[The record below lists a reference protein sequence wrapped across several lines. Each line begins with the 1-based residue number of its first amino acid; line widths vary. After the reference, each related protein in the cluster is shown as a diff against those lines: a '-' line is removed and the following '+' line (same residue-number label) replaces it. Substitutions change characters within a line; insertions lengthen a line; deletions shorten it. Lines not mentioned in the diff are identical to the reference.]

1 MNVILKISSQHQLN
15 IFSEITEQKLTKKWS
30 TYFSIRQNDMEIE
43 TVINEEFCFKL
54 DLNPS
59 IIEIQQALDAYSKNL
74 DSEITLETE
83 TPIFL
88 DTNVLLDYYKLS
100 FSERKSLI
108 KYFEENKGRLYI
120 THQVQEE
127 FLRHRV
133 NHIKSYLN
141 SVEEFVKAYRNIR
154 NEIESLKKGEVKG
167 FEHYLNNNRILK
179 NDHQD
184 LHTELTNLHST
195 LQEKLKGLFNESD
208 LEKQL
213 EEKEQRIEDIKKRLE
228 GDADIKRNDPLLNVI
243 ATFNFLPSLS
253 DDEINYIKGLYKKL
267 ESEFVKVKADQNEF
281 YKKTFPGAGDK
292 KEDPT
297 GDLVIFHEILK
308 FQKENKSDAIFLT
321 NDTEKNDWLLRKKAD
336 LVPFSHYII
345 NTHLNTNQSLY
356 IFQSRDKLLLTYN
369 SIYIDD
375 SEVTEEGVIM
385 SQPDE
390 GERPSDQLETPNIIG
405 RIDLNNSENHFSF
418 YDSISEDEFL
428 NQLQRSEIWANK
440 YGDGFVGVRNFV
452 EKYLGPRGYDY
463 QESYKVKE
471 DLVAKGVIIEYTHE
485 PDEDYYNP
493 VTAIRI
499 KK

>member
-1 MNVILKISSQHQLN
+1 MET
-15 IFSEITEQKLTKKWS
+15 EI
-30 TYFSIRQNDMEIE
+30 R
-43 TVINEEFCFKL
+43 INADFCFKQ
-54 DLNPS
+54 DLSPS
-59 IIEIQQALDAYSKNL
+59 IIEIQQALDAYSNKL
-74 DSEITLETE
+74 EDEITLETE

-108 KYFEENKGRLYI
+108 KYFEENKNRLYI
-120 THQVQEE
+120 THQVQQE

-154 NEIESLKKGEVKG
+154 SEIDNLKKGIIKG
-167 FEHYLNNNRILK
+167 FDHYLNNNRILK

-184 LHTELTNLHST
+184 LHTELKNLNET
-195 LQEKLKGLFNESD
+195 LQEKLRGLFNETD

-213 EEKEQRIEDIKKRLE
+213 EEKEQRIEEIKKRLE
-228 GDADIKRNDPLLNVI
+228 GDADIERKDPLLNVI
-243 ATFNFLPSLS
+243 ATFNFLPKL
-253 DDEINYIKGLYKKL
+253 DEKEIKFIQELYSKL
-267 ESEFVKVKADQNEF
+267 ESEYSKVKSDQNEF

-297 GDLVIFHEILK
+297 GDLIIYHEILK
-308 FQKENKSDAIFLT
+308 FLKQSTTDAIFLT

-375 SEVTEEGVIM
+375 SNVTDEGVIK
-385 SQPDE
+385 SAGTEAELDN
-390 GERPSDQLETPNIIG
+390 GNDNVLNVVG
-405 RIDLNNSENHFSF
+405 RIELPESTYPHSYYETITES
-418 YDSISEDEFL
+418 EFL
-428 NQLQRSEIWANK
+428 EQLKRSEIWAK
-440 YGDGFVGVRNFV
+440 RYGDGFVGVRNFV
-452 EKYLGPRGYDY
+452 EKYLGNRGYDF
-463 QESYKVKE
+463 QSSYKIKDE
-471 DLVAKGVIIEYTHE
+471 LVEKGIIIEYTHE

-493 VTAIRI
+493 VNAIKI